1 MQTTGDFVPGI
12 RIAPNGVP
20 PGENSLK
27 NLEEFRKYVAHTNY
41 AGLFGITLARGNG
54 AYIDDVDGNRFL
66 DCLAG
71 ASANILGYGCKNV
84 ADAYHQAALAMQH
97 SCVPYSLNEH
107 VAPLAKTLVQH
118 FPQHNGDRQQCI
130 FGLSGSDGVGA
141 ALRAMRKYTGRFG
154 VLYFN
159 NAYHGSTALSQQASG
174 FSTLKAGLYPPSTN
188 FVSLDFPYLDRQD
201 EGGSRRRMA
210 EALEQIETHL
220 KTGRIG
226 GLISEPIQGDGG
238 VHFPCTGFFAEAKSL
253 LSSYGALLIIDEV
266 QSGMGRTGA
275 FWAIEHEKVI
285 PDIIVS
291 AKGLSAGFAPISAAI
306 GKQEVLQTLNPAQ
319 QIFTYSGHGP
329 SCAAAL
335 TTIQTIQRQGLV
347 SNAKHQGDRLLAG
360 LRQIQDDYPQ
370 VIKDVRG
377 IGLMIGVEIAT
388 EKNPWAAKLFATRG
402 VQLGVY
408 FGFFGNDN
416 QVVRIE
422 PPLIIDDKCVKE
434 ILAVTT
440 RVADEMARDDIPA
453 IAYQNTMKYAIGL

>member
-1 MQTTGDFVPGI
+1 MHAALDFVPGI
-12 RIAPNGVP
+12 RITANAVP
-20 PGENSLK
+20 PGPNSLK
-27 NLEEFRKYVAHTNY
+27 NLAAFQKYVAHTNY
-41 AGLFGITLARGNG
+41 AGLFGITLARGHG
-54 AYIDDVDGNRFL
+54 AYVEDVDGNVFL

-84 ADAYHQAALAMQH
+84 ADSYHQAALAMQH

-107 VAPLAKTLVQH
+107 VAPLAKVLVEH

-159 NAYHGSTALSQQASG
+159 NSYHGSTALSQQASG
-174 FSTLKAGLYPPSTN
+174 FSTLKAGLYPPSIN
-188 FVSLDFPYLDRQD
+188 FVSLDFPYWDPLDAA
-201 EGGSRRRMA
+201 GSKRRMMD
-210 EALEQIETHL
+210 ALEQIETHL

-238 VHFPCTGFFAEAKSL
+238 VHFPCPGFFAAVKSL
-253 LSSYGALLIIDEV
+253 LKSYGALLIIDEV

-275 FWAIEHEKVI
+275 FWAIEHEDVI
-285 PDIIVS
+285 PDIIVC

-306 GKQEVLQTLNPAQ
+306 GRQEVLQTLNPAQ

-329 SCAAAL
+329 SCAAAQ
-335 TTIQTIQRQGLV
+335 TTLQTIQRHGLV
-347 SNAKHQGDRLLAG
+347 SNAKQQGDRLLAG
-360 LRQIQDDYPQ
+360 LRDIQSDYPR

-377 IGLMIGVEIAT
+377 IGLMIGVEIST
-388 EKNPWAAKLFATRG
+388 QGNPWAAKVFATRG

-422 PPLIIDDKCVKE
+422 PPLVIGEDNVRE
-434 ILAVTT
+434 ILNVTA
-440 RVADEMARDDIPA
+440 RVAEEMATDTIPD
-453 IAYQNTMKYAIGL
+453 IAYKNTMKYAIGL